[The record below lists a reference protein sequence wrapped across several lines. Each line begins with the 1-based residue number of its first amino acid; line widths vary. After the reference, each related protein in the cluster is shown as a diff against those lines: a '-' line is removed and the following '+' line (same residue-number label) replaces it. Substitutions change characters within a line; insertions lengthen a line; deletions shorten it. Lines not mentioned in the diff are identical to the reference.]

1 MKFRKMTCFAILTVL
16 VALIAPVRVGAQI
29 TGGGTT
35 SFVPKW
41 TGSTTLGN
49 SALFQAGGQVK
60 IGGTSP
66 DARLDVIGLNGT
78 DGSFEAPPT
87 NARKVL
93 KSTGGTGGNLPFGQF
108 GTAGAGGAIQLTSG
122 SGGFTGSFSTAGHA
136 FGGTGAAILISGG
149 TGGGHPG
156 SFFRA
161 GDGGSIMLQ
170 PGVAGGSTQ
179 AVGKAGNVIIA
190 ASAGRVGI
198 KTTNPVATL
207 DVGAGGT
214 TLADAWTT
222 RSSRKY
228 KSNIQPLKGALEKV
242 EHLQGMSYERKLDGR
257 TEIGV
262 VAEDV
267 DEIIPEVVSRDP
279 LTNEVEGV
287 DYSRFS
293 ALLIE
298 AVKSQQTEILVLKSQ
313 IEQLRSNLGQK

>member
-1 MKFRKMTCFAILTVL
+1 MKSPKLSWLASLVL
-16 VALIAPVRVGAQI
+16 LATLSIPVRLLAQI
-29 TGGGTT
+29 TGAGTKNAI
-35 SFVPKW
+35 PIW

-60 IGGTSP
+60 IGGTTP

-78 DGSFEAPPT
+78 DGSFEAAPT

-122 SGGFTGSFSTAGHA
+122 SGGSTGSFSTAGHA

-198 KTTNPVATL
+198 KTINPLATL
-207 DVGAGGT
+207 DVGTGGT

-228 KSNIQPLKGALEKV
+228 KINIQPLKRALEKV
-242 EHLQGMSYERKLDGR
+242 EHLQGVSYVRKLDGR
-257 TEIGV
+257 REIGV

-267 DEIIPEVVSRDP
+267 VQIIPEVVSRDP
-279 LTNEVEGV
+279 LTNEVDGV
-287 DYSRFS
+287 DYSRLS

-298 AVKSQQTEILVLKSQ
+298 AMKSQETEIHILKAQ